1 MTTSAVKI
9 SLLLIVICV
18 LFDVIR
24 PNQAYAV
31 GYGGRGGIKQD
42 EVGKLSKT

>member
-1 MTTSAVKI
+1 MTTSAVKS

-18 LFDVIR
+18 LFDLIR
-24 PNQAYAV
+24 PNQAHAV
-31 GYGGRGGIKQD
+31 GYGGGIKQD